1 MYLFLC
7 SSSITHGGARPLVGR
22 PRNGTISHSVPST
35 SRNDSMMAASGKLFA
50 RQPRGTA
57 LARPPPRARRRGDR
71 MKRREFISLLGGA
84 AVAWPLAARAQ
95 QPDQMRRIGVLISTA
110 ADDAEGRARIAAFLG
125 GLGKLG
131 WIDGHNVRIDTRW
144 PTSTEEVR
152 KYAAELIAL
161 APDVILAT
169 GSPSLSPLLEATRAV
184 PIVFV
189 NVGDP

>member
-1 MYLFLC
+1 MRK
-7 SSSITHGGARPLVGR
+7 AEPA
-22 PRNGTISHSVPST
+22 
-35 SRNDSMMAASGKLFA
+35 SRRSWAGWGN
-50 RQPRGTA
+50 
-57 LARPPPRARRRGDR
+57 
-71 MKRREFISLLGGA
+71 
-84 AVAWPLAARAQ
+84 W
-95 QPDQMRRIGVLISTA
+95 
-110 ADDAEGRARIAAFLG
+110 
-125 GLGKLG
+125 G

-189 NVGDP
+189 NVGDPVGGGFVESLARPGGNATGFSFTEYGMGGKWLELLKEIAPGLTRVAVLRDRRRSGWN